1 MGLMDKVTAGLER
14 AAQEAD
20 KAFDK
25 GKSKVGELQ
34 LEMQMDGLAKKLGY
48 IVFDFYRG
56 REIDQA
62 LRQKYLDD
70 MAALEDK
77 LMQMRAEARARKEAD
92 AAAKAEAAARAQAA
106 QGAPQTAAGDAAP
119 AAPAENPVP
128 VDPAPS
134 AGE

>member
-106 QGAPQTAAGDAAP
+106 QGAPQTAAGDEAPVAAD
-119 AAPAENPVP
+119 AGAPP
-128 VDPAPS
+128 

>member
-70 MAALEDK
+70 MAVLEDRLLQSK
-77 LMQMRAEARARKEAD
+77 AEAKARKD
-92 AAAKAEAAARAQAA
+92 AEAAARAAAPA
-106 QGAPQTAAGDAAP
+106 QGAAQATAEAADETT
-119 AAPAENPVP
+119 AQVADVVAQDPVP
-128 VDPAPS
+128 P

>member
-34 LEMQMDGLAKKLGY
+34 AEMQMDSLAKKLGY
-48 IVFDFYRG
+48 VVFDFYRG
-56 REIDQA
+56 RQVDQA

-70 MAALEDK
+70 LARLEDQLLK
-77 LMQMRAEARARKEAD
+77 TRAEAAAKREAD
-92 AAAKAEAAARAQAA
+92 AAARAAKAAAQTG
-106 QGAPQTAAGDAAP
+106 QNPSGAPGTEATGFTPGSGPIPP
-119 AAPAENPVP
+119 AN
-128 VDPAPS
+128 S
-134 AGE
+134 